1 MEVEIPNSAKF
12 KKPNILPKVLVSPI
26 KSSPKLLR
34 NIFRDTKD
42 MINVRK

>member
-12 KKPNILPKVLVSPI
+12 KKPNILPNVPVNPI

-34 NIFRDTKD
+34 TNK
-42 MINVRK
+42 